1 MENPIKMDDLGV
13 PLFLETSIY
22 QTYVQFEYHRNV
34 YQNHQGFGVPD
45 ALGRAAAESGAGAP
59 WRSSGVASVGAGPGL
74 GAGGEAEAWKLGVQT
89 SGFFVES
96 MDIFY
101 FHPYLGKIPILTN
114 IFQGG

>member
-74 GAGGEAEAWKLGVQT
+74 GAGGEKLRHGNLGSKPRVFLLNQWI
-89 SGFFVES
+89 FF
-96 MDIFY
+96 IFTPTWGR
-101 FHPYLGKIPILTN
+101 FP
-114 IFQGG
+114 F